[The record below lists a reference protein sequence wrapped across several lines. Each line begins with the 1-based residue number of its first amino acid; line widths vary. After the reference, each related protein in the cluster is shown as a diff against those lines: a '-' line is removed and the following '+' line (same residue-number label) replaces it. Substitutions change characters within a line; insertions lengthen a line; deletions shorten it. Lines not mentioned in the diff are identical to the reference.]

1 MATAVTIRDKSSF
14 RASLR
19 EALRGSHQDYTTGS
33 LTQAIFLLAVPMVLE
48 MFMESLF
55 AIVDVF
61 WVARLGADSVATV
74 GLVEAM
80 LTIVYATGMG
90 LGLSATAMVARRVGE
105 KDREGAA
112 VAGVQAIALGL
123 AVSFMMGAA
132 GFFFAPHLLRLMG
145 ASPTILAVGTRYA
158 RITLG
163 GCCVVVLLMLNNA
176 VFRGA
181 GDAAIAMRVLW
192 LSNSINLVIDPCLI
206 FGLGPF
212 PRLGMTGAAVA
223 TLTGRTVG
231 VVYQLFRL
239 SRGGEHI
246 RILTQHIRF
255 NLQVMATL
263 LRVSVTGIAQMLIPH
278 IAWISLMRI
287 VSVFGSTALAA
298 YTISI
303 RIIIFFILPAWG
315 LSGAA
320 ATLVGQN
327 LGAQQPERAERS
339 VWKTGYYTMLFM
351 GGVGVFFVLF
361 PGPVI
366 RLFTHDPGIVSLG
379 AACLRVVSIGNIGY
393 AYEMVM
399 MQAFNGA
406 GDTLTPTVV
415 NSFGFIVFEIPI
427 AYALALPLGMRSNGV
442 YWAITVSES
451 AIAVA
456 MVLLFRRGRWKA
468 KKI

>member
-1 MATAVTIRDKSSF
+1 MATTVTTRDVSSF
-14 RASLR
+14 WASLR
-19 EALRGSHQDYTTGS
+19 EALRGSHQDYTMGS
-33 LTQAIFLLAVPMVLE
+33 LTRAIFLLAVPMVLE
-48 MFMESLF
+48 MSMESLF

-80 LTIVYATGMG
+80 LTLVYAVSMG

-123 AVSFMMGAA
+123 AASFSMGAP
-132 GFFFAPHLLRLMG
+132 GFYFAPHLLRLMG
-145 ASPTILAVGTRYA
+145 ASPGVLAVGRSYA

-163 GCCVVVLLMLNNA
+163 GCCVAVLLILNNA

-192 LSNSINLVIDPCLI
+192 LSNSINLILDPCLI

-212 PRLGMTGAAVA
+212 PRLGVTGAAVA
-223 TLTGRTVG
+223 TLTGRSVG
-231 VVYQLFRL
+231 VVYQLYRL

-246 RILTQHIRF
+246 RILARHIHF
-255 NLQVMATL
+255 NPEVMVRL
-263 LRVSVTGIAQMLIPH
+263 LRVSLTGIAQMLIPH

-303 RIIIFFILPAWG
+303 RIIVFFILPSWG

-327 LGAQQPERAERS
+327 LGACQPERAEQS
-339 VWKTGYYTMLFM
+339 VWKTGFYNMLLM

-361 PGPVI
+361 PGPVV
-366 RLFTHDPGIVSLG
+366 RLFSHDPAIVSLG
-379 AACLRVVSIGNIGY
+379 VACLRIVSIGNIGY

-406 GDTLTPTVV
+406 GDTLTPTIV
-415 NSFGFIVFEIPI
+415 NSFGFIVFEIPL
-427 AYALALPLGMRSNGV
+427 AYALAIPLAMRSKGV

-456 MVLLFRRGRWKA
+456 MVFLFRRGRWKA
-468 KKI
+468 KRI

>member
-1 MATAVTIRDKSSF
+1 MATAATTTNSSSF
-14 RASLR
+14 WASLG
-19 EALRGSHQDYTTGS
+19 EALRGTHQDYTSGS

-61 WVARLGADSVATV
+61 WVARLGANSIATV

-80 LTIVYATGMG
+80 LTIIYATGMG

-123 AVSFMMGAA
+123 AASLVMGAA

-145 ASPTILAVGTRYA
+145 ASPAVVAVGTRYA

-163 GCCVVVLLMLNNA
+163 ACSVVVLLMLNNA

-206 FGLGPF
+206 FGVGPF
-212 PRLGMTGAAVA
+212 PRLGVTGAAVA
-223 TLTGRTVG
+223 TLSGRTIG
-231 VVYQLFRL
+231 VIYQFYRL
-239 SRGGEHI
+239 ARGGEHI
-246 RILTQHIRF
+246 RILARQIRV
-255 NLQVMATL
+255 NLEVMARL
-263 LRVSVTGIAQMLIPH
+263 IRVSVTGIAQMLVPH

-303 RIIIFFILPAWG
+303 RLLIFFILPAWG

-320 ATLVGQN
+320 ATLVGQS
-327 LGAQQPERAERS
+327 LGAGQPERAEQA
-339 VWKTGYYTMLFM
+339 VWKTGFYNMLVM
-351 GGVGVFFVLF
+351 GGVGVFFIVF
-361 PGPVI
+361 PGPVVGM
-366 RLFTHDPGIVSLG
+366 FTRDPAIASLAVACLRIVSLG
-379 AACLRVVSIGNIGY
+379 NIGY
-393 AYEMVM
+393 SYEMVM

-406 GDTLTPTVV
+406 GDTLTPTII
-415 NSFGFIVFEIPI
+415 NIFGFIVFEIPF
-427 AYALALPLGMRSNGV
+427 AYALALPLGMHSHGV
-442 YWAITVSES
+442 FWAISISES

-456 MVLLFRRGRWKA
+456 MVLLFRRGRWKE

>member
-1 MATAVTIRDKSSF
+1 
-14 RASLR
+14 
-19 EALRGSHQDYTTGS
+19 
-33 LTQAIFLLAVPMVLE
+33 
-48 MFMESLF
+48 
-55 AIVDVF
+55 
-61 WVARLGADSVATV
+61 VATV
-74 GLVEAM
+74 GLVEAI
-80 LTIVYATGMG
+80 LTLVYAVAMG

-112 VAGVQAIALGL
+112 RAGVQAIALGL
-123 AVSFMMGAA
+123 IASLGMGAC
-132 GFFFAPHLLRLMG
+132 GLYFAPNLLRLMG
-145 ASPTILAVGTRYA
+145 ASPGVLAVGTRYA

-163 GCCVVVLLMLNNA
+163 GCCMAVLLILNNA

-192 LSNSINLVIDPCLI
+192 LSNSFNLLLDPCLI

-212 PRLGMTGAAVA
+212 PRLGVTGAAVS
-223 TLTGRTVG
+223 TLTGRSLG
-231 VVYQLFRL
+231 VVYQLYRL
-239 SRGGEHI
+239 ARGGVHI
-246 RILTQHIRF
+246 RILPRQIRL
-255 NLQVMATL
+255 NLEVMSRL
-263 LRVSVTGIAQMLIPH
+263 LRVSVTGIAQMLVPH

-303 RIIIFFILPAWG
+303 RIIVFFILPSWG

-327 LGAQQPERAERS
+327 LGARQPERAEQS
-339 VWKTGYYTMLFM
+339 VWKTGFYNMLVM
-351 GGVGVFFVLF
+351 GGVGAFLVLF
-361 PGPVI
+361 PGPVV
-366 RLFTHDPGIVSLG
+366 RLFSHDPAIVTLSV
-379 AACLRVVSIGNIGY
+379 ACLRIVSIGNIGY

-415 NSFGFIVFEIPI
+415 NSIGFIVFEIPL
-427 AYALALPLGMRSNGV
+427 AYALALPFDMRSQGV

-456 MVLLFRRGRWKA
+456 MVLLFRRGRWKM